1 MIEKWMMRVLWPLA
15 ALGLLG
21 FGALCGHH
29 PGPRAWED
37 TVAGVVCVALALA
50 WGLVMGLRIH
60 EKVRSNLMKWAW
72 GTEQQLAAEETEHEA
87 LIELLRQNVHD
98 SNWLQTA
105 VRQHLLSLDTPD
117 AIADPHQED

>member
-60 EKVRSNLMKWAW
+60 EMLRSDL
-72 GTEQQLAAEETEHEA
+72 EHSA

-98 SNWLQTA
+98 SNRLQTA
-105 VRQHLLSLDTPD
+105 VRQHLLDLDTPD
-117 AIADPHQED
+117 AEPHQEG